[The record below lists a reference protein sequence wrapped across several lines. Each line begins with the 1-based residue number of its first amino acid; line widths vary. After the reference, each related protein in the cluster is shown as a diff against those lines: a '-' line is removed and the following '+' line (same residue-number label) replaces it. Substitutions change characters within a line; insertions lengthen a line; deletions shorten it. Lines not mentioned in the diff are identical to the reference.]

1 MSQKQTC
8 SPTSIHGPKEQVV
21 FLGASVQS
29 VSTSLGWNEQQ
40 STLTVTLVE
49 DNCTG
54 PKVYYPLPG
63 QRFTTNAA
71 DPGFIKPTIGTPVY
85 FRMGGSTG
93 SSSDIFE
100 FAGIVQAWTVDASSS
115 ANPVYT
121 VTIVDPRIILSNLE
135 VIVSD
140 YAGEVGDVYNLINAY
155 GWLESQGTSCPWTAV
170 NGSYFGSPAN
180 GFGGA
185 VNNNEGT
192 PYVLLRNSIQRLL
205 SGFPD
210 AKYSPYG
217 YACYRAPNG
226 VSDVASDGRAY
237 GMVFSPQDTN
247 DSALSAAGGYGP
259 VANYYVDLSEIPF
272 APTFYRI
279 PGPSISV
286 LDLVSQI
293 CAETGCDYYIEL
305 LITSTGQK
313 CIKVRVAER
322 ATQPSLGEIES
333 FVTSTDNVIAKN
345 VGRELRNEPSQ
356 GFVYGG
362 YVQTVYQQ
370 SAASS
375 RIIQFWGYDSA
386 KNLTVADNTSLT
398 GREEGDWKIYL
409 DIRPLSASM
418 TVPIVGDSIPGYGS
432 YGAHYI
438 EIHEKE
444 IRMAIGGFDEWFN
457 YAIAYN
463 QGAGTEFGQWVRGN
477 LNIQGPNIHF
487 PNFTG
492 MGIGPDALSAALLNM
507 IGYNLAFQPDQDPTD
522 NRNED
527 LKKIHQFIVDW
538 AETYYGKQFLVQLP
552 YVCYRTDSDSGQVIY
567 SDNPTNDGG
576 WPAQGITDV
585 LKLPC
590 STEGQPGEK
599 LSFFADET
607 NKVTPFCRFYEIGTG
622 VGSGVIVQQ
631 DEYIAHNASDGRGLS
646 VYLKGAVDEKP
657 LEYGA
662 YATAIFKLDS
672 PVIESGLEKDLG
684 GINPNFAGLIETA
697 ITSGVSGANLNVL
710 KGGLQFNADGTRGS
724 DGTLAIAIK
733 RKTPDEVAVPM
744 KSNTVR
750 YGPIFKKGPPGQ
762 VHFVA
767 DDQLVPWEY
776 DGYLNLM
783 NAPGNAML
791 EKIRDSVTYMQE
803 GERGSINF
811 PGTPTRRLGSELRST
826 QKTMNFMN
834 MQATSFSAG
843 GGSHTYN
850 GIASVPWNGSFGP
863 NITNITVNYGENG
876 FTTAYTLNTFTPS
889 FGKFAKYNANRLS
902 KMGKRA
908 QEVRKIQRER
918 NKLQKALA
926 EANERASSARKQ
938 MKQRSKQNATNGTNM
953 TVGTVGEMAV
963 SGIPE
968 TGQQAMGISRVSPRQ
983 LALGNSSGWLRQ
995 GGMSDDA
1002 LFTPITQRQHPDYG
1016 EETQPMYD
1024 TLSITGYCSGNSNQ
1038 ATMALPPING
1048 WDYKKSGLR
1057 YMGTKVSGDY
1067 LDPFAIVS
1075 TPKHNEENQN
1085 GPNNHTHI
1093 VNVVHGQVPAGAAA
1107 MEAYKLEEGDFPN
1120 ALRPMAH
1127 KGPLM
1132 LHGWGYDLN
1141 GKPIPN
1147 LNDIETHTKLGHF
1160 IKTGEA
1166 NFFLDHHLRKPETWP
1181 VGPIDLRF
1189 DKQRGVWTTPIQYKI
1204 IQVHNTGGD
1213 IEAGGGRDDLRT
1225 LNMASTEYPY
1235 YDSGGEPYT
1244 SGHIELTNPSWGAKI
1259 ASGEKLFAFWDSLDC
1274 TYYPLF
1280 SSGSG
1285 SDLCYLNSGTCMDT
1299 LAYGCLDESSKITSR
1314 DTIVFGSGIKGTN
1327 ITVKYDTPF
1336 SGHCGLTG
1344 HNYGGERGISGTDVD
1359 AISIDVRL
1367 PVYNSSTGLVGGTE
1381 QTCVDKWEQ
1390 MKFSDCQFALYTG
1403 NYKGCDYVEISGR
1416 FPQIIDTS
1424 GACQPLESEST
1435 LYDKPLNFSML
1446 RFGSGLQLSGNGDC
1460 YGMGGDYTLNA
1471 FSNIKWESYQ
1481 GTECVTDLPAIQGNA
1496 TGINFR
1502 SGLIVTQDPEDPCKI
1517 HVDART
1523 RISGGYR
1530 GCPSDGSE
1538 YYDVTK
1544 TDLTTYEPFRN
1555 LVFGTG
1561 LVIDTLQD
1569 DCTYQISSQPSIPWS
1584 SRQTTNCI
1592 TTDAAI
1598 GGYFTGINFRS
1609 GLMVE
1614 VDSENPCHINVD
1626 AKTRIKGGM
1635 TGCKP
1640 GDDYQI
1646 DDWKWYRNLLV
1657 GSGLKLKQNQADCE
1671 YEIQGV
1677 LPHLK
1682 GTNACGY
1689 HTTPGG
1695 PFDSLNFGTG
1705 FEIIAS
1711 QSEYCDYD
1719 INVGMYIKGGRTGC
1733 HDTSDEITT
1742 YKPYTRLSVG
1752 SGLVLDELDSCT
1764 YSLDLAPGTR
1774 LFSGIAFGNII
1785 PRTGLRFTPHDGQFC
1800 DFYLD
1805 ALAISG
1811 GSTGCSG
1818 GPDRIQSPVSVTQLQ
1833 VTGNGLKLEDLGNGT
1848 VALSHAPGRALF
1860 SGFEF
1865 GNIIPR
1871 SGLSFVR
1878 HTENNDCDWFLDVHA
1893 AGSGRI
1899 KGGMTGCKPG
1909 TNYQINDWVPYKDLL
1924 VGSGLKLK
1932 ENVEDSEYEIQG
1944 ILPHLK
1950 GTNACGYHTT
1960 PGGPFDSLN
1969 FGTGFEIIASPSEY
1983 CDYDI
1988 NVGMYIKG
1996 GRTGCHDNAD
2006 EIPNYKPYTRLSVGS
2021 GLVLDELDSCT
2032 YSLDLA
2038 PGTRLFSG
2046 IAFGNIIPRNGLS
2059 FARTQGGQDCDWY
2072 LDSTAGALYAGHS
2085 GTCMSSNAAGCVDT
2099 INAIGTFND
2108 LNLIMGKGITG
2119 VNTAMNDAQRTA
2131 LGFQGGNAL
2140 EIRTRLPIM
2149 LQPNDQHATG
2159 DTTTDCIVDWEQ
2171 IKFPENQF
2179 TLFEGHTSGCDYVTV
2194 SGKFGSVQDLVV
2206 AGDDCTPQFHW
2217 KNSEPCSGF
2226 DCLAF
2231 GTGLSV
2237 DDMGGGKFRID
2248 ASVAPRFANAT
2259 ACNTNAYNQIPNATS
2274 DRYQKI
2280 TFGTGLKAGEYDS
2293 TKPCEITLNSTFS
2306 IKGGMTGCKPNGT
2319 NETISAS
2326 VGGAVTETAQLLHF
2340 SDGLKVTRTATGC
2353 EYKITAPQPTINTN
2367 VFDNITLGTGLQL
2380 REIYQGDGVQEYCDY
2395 TLDVS
2400 MLLKGGMTGC
2410 KPVGTN
2416 YTFANYVPFKQIVV
2430 GNGLKVAGSNGTYTL
2445 SAPQPEI
2452 DGNIFDNI
2460 RIGTGLHLQTY
2471 DGYCDFT
2478 LNTDHQIKG
2487 GMSGCKPGGDAQ
2499 VADFEVFEQIEIG
2512 NGLKLGMA
2520 GSKATITAP
2529 QPTIGGN
2536 IFDSLTV
2543 GSGLELAGNAE
2554 YCDFTINSKLK
2565 FKSCQGN
2572 QVGSNRIEEI
2582 TLGAGLSGTASS
2594 NSITVG
2600 LNKSACSGAPTKV
2613 DVVRGIACVGSGFEV
2628 QMKRLYFTSEG
2639 LFIGSENI

>member
-8 SPTSIHGPKEQVV
+8 SPASIHGPKEQVV

-170 NGSYFGSPAN
+170 NGAYFGSPAN

-192 PYVLLRNSIQRLL
+192 PYVLLRNSIQKLL

-210 AKYSPYG
+210 PKYSPYG

-247 DSALSAAGGYGP
+247 DSALVASGGYGP
-259 VANYYVDLSEIPF
+259 VAKYYVDLSEIPF
-272 APTFYRI
+272 APSFYRI

-305 LITSTGQK
+305 LVTSTGQK
-313 CIKVRVAER
+313 CIKVRVAQR

-333 FVTSTDNVIAKN
+333 FVAATDNVIAKN

-398 GREEGDWKIYL
+398 GREAGDWKIYL

-590 STEGQPGEK
+590 SAEGQPGEK
-599 LSFFADET
+599 LSFFADDT

-631 DEYIAHNASDGRGLS
+631 DEYVAHNAGDGRGLS
-646 VYLKGAVDEKP
+646 VYLRGSVDEKP
-657 LEYGA
+657 LEYGS
-662 YATAIFKLDS
+662 YATALFKLDS

-724 DGTLAIAIK
+724 DGTLAIAIR
-733 RKTPDEVAVPM
+733 RKTPDEVAIPM

-750 YGPIFKKGPPGQ
+750 YGPIFRKGPPGQ

-826 QKTMNFMN
+826 QKTMNFIN
-834 MQATSFSAG
+834 IQATSFSAG

-850 GIASVPWNGSFGP
+850 GIVSVPWNGSFGP

-918 NKLQKALA
+918 NKLQKALS
-926 EANERASSARKQ
+926 EANERAAAARKQ

-963 SGIPE
+963 SGIPA

-983 LALGNSSGWLRQ
+983 LALGNSKAWLRQ

-1016 EETQPMYD
+1016 QETQPMYSSLD
-1024 TLSITGYCSGNSNQ
+1024 SPDGFCSGHYNQ
-1038 ATMALPPING
+1038 ATMAIPPLNG
-1048 WDYKKSGLR
+1048 IDVEKSGLR

-1075 TPKHNEENQN
+1075 TPKHNEYDAN

-1107 MEAYKLEEGDFPN
+1107 MEAYKLEEGNFPN

-1147 LNDIETHTKLGHF
+1147 LNDVEANTKQGQF
-1160 IKTGEA
+1160 IKQGEA

-1204 IQVHNTGGD
+1204 IQVWNTGEAIAPNTYRKD
-1213 IEAGGGRDDLRT
+1213 ILT
-1225 LNMASTEYPY
+1225 LDIASESNPY
-1235 YDSGGEPYT
+1235 YDSGGDPFC
-1244 SGHIELTNPSWGAKI
+1244 SGHIGLSNPEWGSTI
-1259 ASGEKLFAFWDSLDC
+1259 PSGEKFFAFWDSVAC
-1274 TYYPLF
+1274 VYYPIS

-1285 SDLCYLNSGTCMDT
+1285 TTNCYINSGNCMDT
-1299 LAYGCLDESSKITSR
+1299 LAYGCLDESSKLTSQE
-1314 DTIVFGSGIKGTN
+1314 TIVFGSGIKGTN
-1327 ITVKYDTPF
+1327 KKLHYDTVW
-1336 SGHCGLTG
+1336 SGSCGLTG
-1344 HNYGGERGISGTDVD
+1344 HNYGGARGVSGSTIDVISM
-1359 AISIDVRL
+1359 DVRL
-1367 PVYNSSTGLVGGTE
+1367 PMFTTSLLGSGGE
-1381 QTCVDKWEQ
+1381 QDCVDSWEQ
-1390 MKFSDCQFALYTG
+1390 MRFSDCQFSLYTG
-1403 NYKGCDYVEISGR
+1403 ASSGCEYVEISGK
-1416 FPQIIDTS
+1416 FPQIMTVSGDCAVEDT
-1424 GACQPLESEST
+1424 GTP
-1435 LYDKPLNFSML
+1435 YDTAFNFNML
-1446 RFGSGLQLSGNGDC
+1446 RFGSGLSLTGSAGDC
-1460 YGMGGDYTLNA
+1460 GEGDYTLNA
-1471 FSNIKWESYQ
+1471 YSNIKWESKQ
-1481 GTECVTDLPAIQGNA
+1481 GTACVTNLPAIHGYA

-1502 SGLIVTQDPEDPCKI
+1502 SGLIVTQDPEDACKI

-1523 RISGGYR
+1523 TISGGYR

-1561 LVIDTLQD
+1561 LVIDTLID

-1584 SRQTTNCI
+1584 SRQSTACV
-1592 TTDAAI
+1592 TTDPAI

-1626 AKTRIKGGM
+1626 ARTRIKGGM

-1640 GDDYQI
+1640 GTDYSVN
-1646 DDWKWYRNLLV
+1646 DWKWYRNLLV
-1657 GSGLKLKQNQADCE
+1657 GSGLKLVENTADCE

-1682 GTNACGY
+1682 GANACGY
-1689 HTTPGG
+1689 HTTLGG

-1705 FEIIAS
+1705 FEIIANP
-1711 QSEYCDYD
+1711 SEYCDYD

-1742 YKPYTRLSVG
+1742 YKPYTRLNVG
-1752 SGLVLDELDSCT
+1752 SGLKLASVDTCT

-1811 GSTGCSG
+1811 GSTGCA
-1818 GPDRIQSPVSVTQLQ
+1818 DENDQIQTPVSVTQLQ
-1833 VTGNGLKLEDLGNGT
+1833 VTGNGLKLENLGNGT
-1848 VALSHAPGRALF
+1848 VALSHAPHRALF

-1871 SGLSFVR
+1871 TGLNFVR
-1878 HTENNDCDWFLDVHA
+1878 HTEGNDCDWFLDVTTSG
-1893 AGSGRI
+1893 GSGTLYVGNSGHCMDGGACLDDNSTIGNYSDINMILGRGLSGVDRTLTAEMKNDFGFTQGTKAVEIKTRI
-1899 KGGMTGCKPG
+1899 P
-1909 TNYQINDWVPYKDLL
+1909 IA
-1924 VGSGLKLK
+1924 
-1932 ENVEDSEYEIQG
+1932 
-1944 ILPHLK
+1944 ILP
-1950 GTNACGYHTT
+1950 N
-1960 PGGPFDSLN
+1960 D
-1969 FGTGFEIIASPSEY
+1969 
-1983 CDYDI
+1983 
-1988 NVGMYIKG
+1988 
-1996 GRTGCHDNAD
+1996 
-2006 EIPNYKPYTRLSVGS
+2006 
-2021 GLVLDELDSCT
+2021 
-2032 YSLDLA
+2032 
-2038 PGTRLFSG
+2038 
-2046 IAFGNIIPRNGLS
+2046 
-2059 FARTQGGQDCDWY
+2059 
-2072 LDSTAGALYAGHS
+2072 
-2085 GTCMSSNAAGCVDT
+2085 SNAT
-2099 INAIGTFND
+2099 GTKD
-2108 LNLIMGKGITG
+2108 
-2119 VNTAMNDAQRTA
+2119 
-2131 LGFQGGNAL
+2131 GN
-2140 EIRTRLPIM
+2140 
-2149 LQPNDQHATG
+2149 
-2159 DTTTDCIVDWEQ
+2159 CIVDWEQ
-2171 IKFPENQF
+2171 IKFPETQF
-2179 TLFEGHTSGCDYVTV
+2179 ELLQGHTSGCNYVTV
-2194 SGKFGSVQDLVV
+2194 SGKFSTLKDLIT
-2206 AGDDCTPQFHW
+2206 ADSCNPQLVWQNASF
-2217 KNSEPCSGF
+2217 PCSGYS
-2226 DCLAF
+2226 CLAVGTGLFLEDAGGGTFNLHAARNVSYSDVSKCPQGTVGIPAPVTPGGNSFTDIHF
-2231 GTGLSV
+2231 GTGLAA
-2237 DDMGGGKFRID
+2237 M
-2248 ASVAPRFANAT
+2248 
-2259 ACNTNAYNQIPNATS
+2259 
-2274 DRYQKI
+2274 
-2280 TFGTGLKAGEYDS
+2280 TGEN
-2293 TKPCEITLNSTFS
+2293 PCEITLNSLFS
-2306 IKGGMTGCKPNGT
+2306 IRGGMTGCKPGGH
-2319 NETISAS
+2319 EKISA
-2326 VGGAVTETAQLLHF
+2326 GADGALSETAQVLHF
-2340 SDGLKVTRTATGC
+2340 SDGF
-2353 EYKITAPQPTINTN
+2353 KITRGTSGCSYTIKAPQQEINSLIYN
-2367 VFDNITLGTGLQL
+2367 NMALGTGLL
-2380 REIYQGDGVQEYCDY
+2380 VREIYQGDGVQNDCNY
-2395 TLDVS
+2395 TLDVN

-2410 KPVGTN
+2410 KPVGTD
-2416 YTFANYVPFKQIVV
+2416 YTFTDYVPFDEIIV

-2452 DGNIFDNI
+2452 GGNIFDDI
-2460 RIGTGLHLQTY
+2460 TIGTGLYLEST
-2471 DGYCDFT
+2471 DGYCGYK
-2478 LNTDHQIKG
+2478 LNVDHQIKG
-2487 GMSGCKPGGDAQ
+2487 GMTGCKPGSAYSNP
-2499 VADFEVFEQIEIG
+2499 DFGVFENIIVG
-2512 NGLKLGMA
+2512 DGLKLSMG
-2520 GSKATITAP
+2520 GTTATLSAP

-2536 IFDSLTV
+2536 IFDSLTI
-2543 GSGLELAGNAE
+2543 GSGLELAGNSE
-2554 YCDFTINSKLK
+2554 YCDYTINSKLK

-2594 NSITVG
+2594 NSITVA
-2600 LNKSACSGAPTKV
+2600 LNKSACSGAPTTV
-2613 DVVRGIACVGSGFEV
+2613 DLVRGITCVGSGFEV

>member
-8 SPTSIHGPKEQVV
+8 SPVSIHGPKEQIV

-93 SSSDIFE
+93 GSSDIFE

-140 YAGEVGDVYNLINAY
+140 YAGDVGDVYNLINAY
-155 GWLESQGTSCPWTAV
+155 GWLESQGTTCPWTAV
-170 NGSYFGSPAN
+170 NGAYFGSPAN

-210 AKYSPYG
+210 PNYSPYG

-305 LITSTGQK
+305 LVTSTGQK
-313 CIKVRVAER
+313 CIKVRVAQR
-322 ATQPSLGEIES
+322 ATQPSLGEIEQ
-333 FVTSTDNVIAKN
+333 FVSATDNVVSKN

-362 YVQTVYQQ
+362 YVQTIYQQ

-386 KNLTVADNTSLT
+386 KNLTIADNTSLT

-409 DIRPLSASM
+409 DIRPLSASL
-418 TVPIVGDSIPGYGS
+418 TTPIAGNSIPGYGS
-432 YGAHYI
+432 YGSHYF

-444 IRMAIGGFDEWFN
+444 IRMAIGGYDEWFN

-463 QGAGTEFGQWVRGN
+463 QGTGTIFGQWIRGN
-477 LNIQGPNIHF
+477 LDIKGPNIHF
-487 PNFTG
+487 PDFTG

-538 AETYYGKQFLVQLP
+538 AETYYGKQFLAQLP

-590 STEGQPGEK
+590 STEGQPEEK

-622 VGSGVIVQQ
+622 IGSGVIVQQ
-631 DEYIAHNASDGRGLS
+631 SEYVAHNAGDGRGLS
-646 VYLKGAVDEKP
+646 IYLKGSVDEKP
-657 LEYGA
+657 LEYGS
-662 YATAIFKLDS
+662 YATALFKLDS
-672 PVIESGLEKDLG
+672 PVIESGLESDLG
-684 GINPNFAGLIETA
+684 GINPNFGGLIETA
-697 ITSGVSGANLNVL
+697 ITSGVSGANLSVL
-710 KGGLQFNADGTRGS
+710 KGGLQFNADGTRGT
-724 DGTLAIAIK
+724 DGTLAIAVR

-744 KSNTVR
+744 RSNTTR

-783 NAPGNAML
+783 NAPVNAMS
-791 EKIRDSVTYMQE
+791 EKIKDAVTYMQE

-811 PGTPTRRLGSELRST
+811 PGTPTRRLGSELRSSR
-826 QKTMNFMN
+826 KTMNFIN
-834 MQATSFSAG
+834 MQASSFTAG
-843 GGSHTYN
+843 GGNHSYN
-850 GIASVPWNGSFGP
+850 GIVSVPWDGSFGP

-908 QEVRKIQRER
+908 QEIRKIQRER

-926 EANERASSARKQ
+926 QAEQRAALARKQ
-938 MKQRSKQNATNGTNM
+938 MKQRSKQNASNGT
-953 TVGTVGEMAV
+953 T
-963 SGIPE
+963 IK
-968 TGQQAMGISRVSPRQ
+968 TGQNVERNIGPGGSGTSAGSVSNTTPRS
-983 LALGNSSGWLRQ
+983 LALANSARWAHM
-995 GGMSDDA
+995 GGVSDDA
-1002 LFTPITQRQHPDYG
+1002 LMSAVTH
-1016 EETQPMYD
+1016 
-1024 TLSITGYCSGNSNQ
+1024 
-1038 ATMALPPING
+1038 
-1048 WDYKKSGLR
+1048 KKSGTDSNYGYSWSTELPQ
-1057 YMGTKVSGDY
+1057 YASAQGVDYGDCVEHVQSGGGGLPMIRPPVTGNHLTAIGRDY
-1067 LDPFAIVS
+1067 LDPYATAR
-1075 TPKHNEENQN
+1075 TPK
-1085 GPNNHTHI
+1085 
-1093 VNVVHGQVPAGAAA
+1093 NVRDGVDPESFHCGHEVVFHGQVPPGPQSL
-1107 MEAYKLEEGDFPN
+1107 EAFKDASGHFPEN
-1120 ALRPMAH
+1120 LRMMAH
-1127 KGPLM
+1127 KGPLL
-1132 LHGWGYDLN
+1132 LHGWGYDLE

-1147 LNDIETHTKLGHF
+1147 DADTEAAASGGAFTNEKLTNYFPSGW
-1160 IKTGEA
+1160 
-1166 NFFLDHHLRKPETWP
+1166 LQKPHTWP
-1181 VGPIDLRF
+1181 VAPVDLRY
-1189 DKQRGVWTTPIQYKI
+1189 DRARNVWSQPIQYRLM
-1204 IQVHNTGGD
+1204 QAHNTGVA
-1213 IEAGGGRDDLRT
+1213 I
-1225 LNMASTEYPY
+1225 
-1235 YDSGGEPYT
+1235 SGGYSGT
-1244 SGHIELTNPSWGAKI
+1244 SVPLSSKMTELTDEYGETILDPQLSIKVPDWMDPIK
-1259 ASGEKLFAFWDSLDC
+1259 SGEKYWTMYDSADC
-1274 TYYPLF
+1274 CYYP
-1280 SSGSG
+1280 
-1285 SDLCYLNSGTCMDT
+1285 
-1299 LAYGCLDESSKITSR
+1299 
-1314 DTIVFGSGIKGTN
+1314 
-1327 ITVKYDTPF
+1327 ITVKP
-1336 SGHCGLTG
+1336 
-1344 HNYGGERGISGTDVD
+1344 
-1359 AISIDVRL
+1359 SI
-1367 PVYNSSTGLVGGTE
+1367 T
-1381 QTCVDKWEQ
+1381 
-1390 MKFSDCQFALYTG
+1390 
-1403 NYKGCDYVEISGR
+1403 
-1416 FPQIIDTS
+1416 
-1424 GACQPLESEST
+1424 
-1435 LYDKPLNFSML
+1435 
-1446 RFGSGLQLSGNGDC
+1446 
-1460 YGMGGDYTLNA
+1460 
-1471 FSNIKWESYQ
+1471 WESNQ
-1481 GTECVTDLPAIQGNA
+1481 SGECVTTGLAISGSF

-1502 SGLIVTQDPEDPCKI
+1502 SGLIVTVDSGDPAKI

-1523 RISGGYR
+1523 RISGGFR
-1530 GCPSDGSE
+1530 GECSGGD
-1538 YYDVTK
+1538 
-1544 TDLTTYEPFRN
+1544 TDLPLFENFRN
-1555 LVFGTG
+1555 IAFGTG

-1569 DCTYQISSQPSIPWS
+1569 DCTYQISANPSLTWNSTNSCLPYDSANGKFSQIH
-1584 SRQTTNCI
+1584 
-1592 TTDAAI
+1592 
-1598 GGYFTGINFRS
+1598 FRS
-1609 GLMVE
+1609 GLTVE
-1614 VDSENPCHINVD
+1614 EDSDNSCLIHVD
-1626 AKTRIKGGM
+1626 AKTRIMGGM
-1635 TGCKP
+1635 TGCRP
-1640 GDDYQI
+1640 GVNYQI
-1646 DDWKWYRNLLV
+1646 NDWDWYRSLLV
-1657 GSGLKLKQNQADCE
+1657 GSGLKLKQNVAKCE
-1671 YEIQGV
+1671 YEIQGI
-1677 LPHLK
+1677 LPELR
-1682 GTNACGY
+1682 GY
-1689 HTTPGG
+1689 G

-1705 FEIIAS
+1705 LTVTPSVADD
-1711 QSEYCDYD
+1711 CDYD
-1719 INVGMYIKGGRTGC
+1719 INVNFFIKGGNTGTGC
-1733 HDTSDEITT
+1733 GDISSGVLT
-1742 YKPYTRLSVG
+1742 YEPYTKLNIG
-1752 SGLVLDELDSCT
+1752 SGLSLAKVDT
-1764 YSLDLAPGTR
+1764 GIYSLDLASGTR
-1774 LFSGIAFGNII
+1774 LFNGSGFGNII
-1785 PRTGLRFTPHDGQFC
+1785 PRSGLTFTAHHGSC
-1800 DFYLD
+1800 DFFLD

-1811 GSTGCSG
+1811 GSTGCA
-1818 GPDRIQSPVSVTQLQ
+1818 DTADQITSPVSVTQLQ
-1833 VTGNGLKLEDLGNGT
+1833 VTGNGLKLEDLGSGT
-1848 VALSHAPGRALF
+1848 IALSHAPHRALF
-1860 SGFEF
+1860 SGFEYGNITPRTGLSFVRTQDGQDCDWYLDGLAIKGGRTGCDDTNDEIASYLSVTRLKVTGNGLQLRDEGAGEVSLGLSEQRALFSGYAF

-1871 SGLSFVR
+1871 SGLNMVAAEGG
-1878 HTENNDCDWFLDVHA
+1878 TDCNWYLDSA
-1893 AGSGRI
+1893 STTGRI
-1899 KGGMTGCKPG
+1899 MGGMSGCKPG
-1909 TNYQINDWVPYKDLL
+1909 TNYQINDWKTYKDLL
-1924 VGSGLKLK
+1924 VGSGLKLV
-1932 ENVEDSEYEIQG
+1932 ENTENSQYEIQG

-1950 GTNACGYHTT
+1950 GANSCGYHTT

-1996 GRTGCHDNAD
+1996 GRTGCHDSSD
-2006 EIPNYKPYTRLSVGS
+2006 EIAAYKPYTKLEIGS
-2021 GLVLDELDSCT
+2021 GLQLGEVDACT

-2038 PGTRLFSG
+2038 SGTRLFSG
-2046 IAFGNIIPRNGLS
+2046 IAFGNIIPRSGLS
-2059 FARTQGGQDCDWY
+2059 FARTEGGQDCDWY

-2149 LQPNDQHATG
+2149 IQPDDQHATG
-2159 DTTTDCIVDWEQ
+2159 DATTDCIIDWEQ

-2206 AGDDCTPQFHW
+2206 GDACTPQFHW

-2259 ACNTNAYNQIPNATS
+2259 ACNTNAYSQIPNPTS

-2306 IKGGMTGCKPNGT
+2306 VKGGMTGCKPNGT

-2353 EYKITAPQPTINTN
+2353 EYKITAPQPTINTQT
-2367 VFDNITLGTGLQL
+2367 FDNITLGTGLLL
-2380 REIYQGDGVQEYCDY
+2380 REIYQGDGVQEDCDY
-2395 TLDVS
+2395 TLDVN

-2416 YTFANYVPFKQIVV
+2416 YTFTNYIPFDQIVV

-2452 DGNIFDNI
+2452 GGNIFDDI
-2460 RIGTGLHLQTY
+2460 EIGTGLYLQST
-2471 DGYCDFT
+2471 DGYCGYK
-2478 LNTDHQIKG
+2478 LNVDHQIKG
-2487 GMSGCKPGGDAQ
+2487 GMTGCKPGSAYSYPNNS
-2499 VADFEVFEQIEIG
+2499 VFENIVVG
-2512 NGLKLGMA
+2512 DGLKLAVG
-2520 GSKATITAP
+2520 GTTATLSAP

-2543 GSGLELAGNAE
+2543 GSGLELVGNSE
-2554 YCDFTINSKLK
+2554 YCDYTINSKLK
-2565 FKSCQGN
+2565 FFSSCDGGGHQL
-2572 QVGSNRIEEI
+2572 GSDRIETV
-2582 TLGAGLSGTASS
+2582 TLGPGLSGVGSS
-2594 NSITVG
+2594 NSVSIT
-2600 LNKSACSGAPTKV
+2600 LDKTACSGAPTKV
-2613 DVVRGIACVGSGFEV
+2613 DVVRGITCVGSGFEV

>member
-8 SPTSIHGPKEQVV
+8 SPASIHGPKEQIV

-63 QRFTTNAA
+63 QRITTHAP

-85 FRMGGSTG
+85 FRMGGNSGT
-93 SSSDIFE
+93 SSDIFE
-100 FAGIVQAWTVDASSS
+100 FAGIVQAWTVDASAS

-170 NGSYFGSPAN
+170 NGAYFGSPAN

-210 AKYSPYG
+210 PKYSPYG

-226 VSDVASDGRAY
+226 VSDVASDGGAY

-247 DSALSAAGGYGP
+247 DSALAAAGGYGP

-305 LITSTGQK
+305 LVTSTGQK
-313 CIKVRVAER
+313 CIKVRVAKR

-333 FVTSTDNVIAKN
+333 FVAATDNVIAKN

-398 GREEGDWKIYL
+398 GREAGDWKIYL
-409 DIRPLSASM
+409 DIRPLAASM

-492 MGIGPDALSAALLNM
+492 MGLGADALSAALLNM

-552 YVCYRTDSDSGQVIY
+552 YVCYRTDSDSGQIIY

-576 WPAQGITDV
+576 WPAQGTTDV

-622 VGSGVIVQQ
+622 IGSGVVVQQ
-631 DEYIAHNASDGRGLS
+631 GEFVTHNASDGRGLS

-662 YATAIFKLDS
+662 YATALFKLDS

-684 GINPNFAGLIETA
+684 GINPNFGGLIETA

-710 KGGLQFNADGTRGS
+710 KGGLQFNADGTRGT
-724 DGTLAIAIK
+724 DGTLAIAVR
-733 RKTPDEVAVPM
+733 RKTPDEVALPM
-744 KSNTVR
+744 RSNTVR
-750 YGPIFKKGPPGQ
+750 YGPKFLKGPPGQ

-776 DGYLNLM
+776 DGYHNLM
-783 NAPGNAML
+783 NAPISAMS

-811 PGTPTRRLGSELRST
+811 PGTPTRRLGSELRSS
-826 QKTMNFMN
+826 QNTMNFIN
-834 MQATSFSAG
+834 IQASSFSAG
-843 GGSHTYN
+843 GGNHSYN
-850 GIASVPWNGSFGP
+850 GVVSVPWNGSFGP

-876 FTTAYTLNTFTPS
+876 FTTVYTLNTFTPS

-908 QEVRKIQRER
+908 QEIRKIQRER

-926 EANERASSARKQ
+926 EANERAALARKQ
-938 MKQRSKQNATNGTNM
+938 MKQRSKQNATNGTTM
-953 TVGTVGEMAV
+953 TVGTAGQV
-963 SGIPE
+963 SITGIPSSA
-968 TGQQAMGISRVSPRQ
+968 QKLYNVSKISPRQ
-983 LALGNSSGWLRQ
+983 LSLGNSSGWLRQ
-995 GGMSDDA
+995 GGVSDDA
-1002 LFTPITQRQHPDYG
+1002 LFTPVHPKTHGDHDQ
-1016 EETQPMYD
+1016 ETVPYYKSEFIPKGGTCTGTRNQP
-1024 TLSITGYCSGNSNQ
+1024 
-1038 ATMALPPING
+1038 TMALPPLNG
-1048 WDYKKSGLR
+1048 YDFKESGLR
-1057 YMGTKVSGDY
+1057 YGGVKISVDY
-1067 LDPFAIVS
+1067 LDPFASVG
-1075 TPKHNEENQN
+1075 TPKHNEYDEN
-1085 GPNNHTHI
+1085 GPNNHT
-1093 VNVVHGQVPAGAAA
+1093 NVISIVHGQVPAGPMS
-1107 MEAYKLEEGDFPN
+1107 MEAYKVEGGGFPSDI
-1120 ALRPMAH
+1120 RPLAH
-1127 KGPLM
+1127 KGPLL

-1147 LNDIETHTKLGHF
+1147 LRDVESSAKQGNF
-1160 IKTGEA
+1160 INEGEA
-1166 NFFLDHHLRKPETWP
+1166 NYFLDHHLRKPETWP

-1189 DKQRGVWTTPIQYKI
+1189 DKARGVWTTPIQYKI

-1213 IEAGGGRDDLRT
+1213 ILPGGSRDDLLT
-1225 LNMASTEYPY
+1225 LDIATPSNPY
-1235 YDSGGEPYT
+1235 YDSGGDPYRD
-1244 SGHIELTNPSWGAKI
+1244 GHIELTNPTWAKGI
-1259 ASGEKLFAFWDSLDC
+1259 PSGEKFFAFYDSLAC
-1274 TYYPLF
+1274 TYYPML
-1280 SSGSG
+1280 SSGGSG
-1285 SDLCYLNSGTCMDT
+1285 SELCYLESGTCMDS
-1299 LAYGCLDESSKITSR
+1299 LAYGCLDESSKITTQ
-1314 DTIVFGSGIKGTN
+1314 DTIVFGSGIKGSN
-1327 ITVKYDTPF
+1327 ITVNYDTPF

-1344 HNYGGERGISGTDVD
+1344 HDGTGNSIQ
-1359 AISIDVRL
+1359 AISMDVRL
-1367 PVYNSSTGLVGGTE
+1367 PIYNSATGFAGGSAE
-1381 QTCVDKWEQ
+1381 SCVDSWEQ
-1390 MKFSDCQFALYTG
+1390 IKFSDCQFELYKG
-1403 NYKGCDYVEISGR
+1403 NHKGCDYVEISGK
-1416 FPQIIDTS
+1416 FPQIADVS
-1424 GACQPLESEST
+1424 GSCQPSGT
-1435 LYDKPLNFSML
+1435 VPFDTPLNFSL
-1446 RFGSGLQLSGNGDC
+1446 LKFGSGLQLSGTGDC
-1460 YGMGGDYTLNA
+1460 YGMGGTYTLNA
-1471 FSNIKWESYQ
+1471 FSNIKWESRQ
-1481 GTECVTDLPAIQGNA
+1481 GTACVTNLPAIDGYA

-1502 SGLIVTQDPEDPCKI
+1502 SGLIVTQDPEDACKI

-1523 RISGGYR
+1523 TISGGYR
-1530 GCPSDGSE
+1530 GCPSDGAE

-1544 TDLTTYEPFRN
+1544 TDLTTYKPFRN

-1561 LVIDTLQD
+1561 LVIDTLID
-1569 DCTYQISSQPSIPWS
+1569 ECTYQISSQPSIPWS
-1584 SRQTTNCI
+1584 SRQSTACV
-1592 TTDAAI
+1592 TTDPAI
-1598 GGYFTGINFRS
+1598 NGYFTGINFRS

-1614 VDSENPCHINVD
+1614 VDPTNPCHINVD
-1626 AKTRIKGGM
+1626 ARTRIKGGM

-1640 GDDYQI
+1640 GTNYSVN
-1646 DDWKWYRNLLV
+1646 DWKWYRNLLV
-1657 GSGLKLKQNQADCE
+1657 GSGLKLVENTAECE

-1682 GTNACGY
+1682 GANSCGFF
-1689 HTTPGG
+1689 TTPGG

-1705 FEIIAS
+1705 FEIIPS
-1711 QSEYCDYD
+1711 ERSEYCDYD

-1742 YKPYTRLSVG
+1742 YKPYTKLNVG
-1752 SGLVLDELDSCT
+1752 SGLKLASVDACT

-1785 PRTGLRFTPHDGQFC
+1785 PRTGF
-1800 DFYLD
+1800 
-1805 ALAISG
+1805 
-1811 GSTGCSG
+1811 
-1818 GPDRIQSPVSVTQLQ
+1818 QL
-1833 VTGNGLKLEDLGNGT
+1833 
-1848 VALSHAPGRALF
+1848 
-1860 SGFEF
+1860 
-1865 GNIIPR
+1865 I
-1871 SGLSFVR
+1871 
-1878 HTENNDCDWFLDVHA
+1878 
-1893 AGSGRI
+1893 
-1899 KGGMTGCKPG
+1899 
-1909 TNYQINDWVPYKDLL
+1909 
-1924 VGSGLKLK
+1924 
-1932 ENVEDSEYEIQG
+1932 
-1944 ILPHLK
+1944 
-1950 GTNACGYHTT
+1950 
-1960 PGGPFDSLN
+1960 
-1969 FGTGFEIIASPSEY
+1969 
-1983 CDYDI
+1983 
-1988 NVGMYIKG
+1988 
-1996 GRTGCHDNAD
+1996 
-2006 EIPNYKPYTRLSVGS
+2006 
-2021 GLVLDELDSCT
+2021 
-2032 YSLDLA
+2032 
-2038 PGTRLFSG
+2038 
-2046 IAFGNIIPRNGLS
+2046 
-2059 FARTQGGQDCDWY
+2059 RTQAGQDCDWY
-2072 LDSTAGALYAGHS
+2072 LDVSGSNGGTLYAGHS
-2085 GTCMSSNAAGCVDT
+2085 GTCMSSTAAGCADT
-2099 INAIGTFND
+2099 INAIGTFTD

-2119 VNTAMNDAQRTA
+2119 VDTAMNDAQRTA
-2131 LGFQGGNAL
+2131 LGFQQGNAL

-2149 LQPNDQHATG
+2149 IQPNGPTSTG
-2159 DTTTDCIVDWEQ
+2159 TATTDCIIDWEQ
-2171 IKFPENQF
+2171 IKFPEDQF
-2179 TLFEGHTSGCDYVTV
+2179 TLWEGHASGCNYVTV
-2194 SGKFGSVQDLVV
+2194 SGKFGSVKDLG
-2206 AGDDCTPQFHW
+2206 GDSCTPQFHW
-2217 KNSEPCSGF
+2217 KNGEPCSGF
-2226 DCLAF
+2226 SCLSF

-2237 DDMGGGKFRID
+2237 DDMGGGTFRVD
-2248 ASVAPRFANAT
+2248 ASVAPLFANAA
-2259 ACNTNAYNQIPNATS
+2259 ACNTNAYSQVPNPTS

-2280 TFGTGLKAGEYDS
+2280 TFGTGLKAGEYDA
-2293 TKPCEITLNSTFS
+2293 TKPCEITLNSIFS
-2306 IKGGMTGCKPNGT
+2306 IRGGMTGCKPGT
-2319 NETISAS
+2319 AEKISA
-2326 VGGAVTETAQLLHF
+2326 GGDGAVTETAQLLHF
-2340 SDGLKVTRTATGC
+2340 SDGLQITRGTSGC
-2353 EYKITAPQPTINTN
+2353 EYTIKAPQQKIGSKI
-2367 VFDNITLGTGLQL
+2367 FDDITLGTGLQL
-2380 REIYQGDGVQEYCDY
+2380 REVYLGEGTQEDCDY
-2395 TLDVS
+2395 TLDAS
-2400 MLLKGGMTGC
+2400 MLIKGGMTGC
-2410 KPVGTN
+2410 KPGSSYEETD
-2416 YTFANYVPFKQIVV
+2416 FKPYNKIVL
-2430 GNGLKVAGSNGTYTL
+2430 GDGLKISYSAGTDEATATI
-2445 SAPQPEI
+2445 SAPQQKI
-2452 DGNIFDNI
+2452 GSKIFDNI
-2460 RIGTGLHLQTY
+2460 SLGTGLQLRETY
-2471 DGYCDFT
+2471 EGLGTQEDCDYYIDANFR
-2478 LNTDHQIKG
+2478 IKG
-2487 GMSGCKPGGDAQ
+2487 GMDGCKPGATT
-2499 VADFEVFEQIEIG
+2499 VADYKAFENIIVG
-2512 NGLKLGMA
+2512 DGLKLGV
-2520 GSKATITAP
+2520 SSSTATLSAP

-2543 GSGLELAGNAE
+2543 GSGLELETIDANA
-2554 YCDFTINSKLK
+2554 CDYKLNSKLK
-2565 FKSCQGN
+2565 FNDCNGS

-2582 TLGAGLSGTASS
+2582 SVGAGFSLSSSS
-2594 NSITVG
+2594 NSISISLDKT
-2600 LNKSACSGAPTKV
+2600 ACSGANTTV
-2613 DVVRGIACVGSGFEV
+2613 EVVRGITCVGSGFEV
-2628 QMKRLYFTSEG
+2628 QMKRLYFTPEG
-2639 LFIGSENI
+2639 LFVGSENI